1 LSATIVG
8 LAVAIPALVAF
19 SYFSRRVELLAVEME
34 SLVTDLIEK
43 LYQKSRNKAGTQE
56 DGEATLEEVSR

>member
-1 LSATIVG
+1 
-8 LAVAIPALVAF
+8 VAF

-43 LYQKSRNKAGTQE
+43 MYQKSRSGAGSSSE
-56 DGEATLEEVSR
+56 GETLEEVTR